1 MELTVAL
8 LFVTIFFFLVLFP
21 TIVFFS
27 YSFLILLPLVLF
39 FWLYL
44 NYFHGILSIDLLATL
59 LLLSVLLI
67 IFPFFLFQIIAI
79 VFGLLII
86 QRLKNQQNH
95 AFLLT
100 KSAVGTFGQRLIT
113 YRKIFMVFFLAYR
126 KRIFNFIAHQWPF
139 FISMLALIMTIFF
152 LNTLKMIDVQTPSKV
167 AKIYQ

>member
-139 FISMLALIMTIFF
+139 FISILALIMTIFF
-152 LNTLKMIDVQTPSKV
+152 LNNLRMIDVQTPSKV